1 MAGFRRLF
9 RLTGREPEPG
19 EDIATEFEAHLQL
32 KADALARL
40 GLCAEEARREAERLF
55 GPRERFASECR
66 AIDHAERRERH
77 RREWWSGF
85 WQDLRLAARG
95 LRRAPGFALTGILV
109 LAAGIGLNATVFS
122 VLRGVVLR
130 GLPYPQADR
139 LVAVYSSNPKAGWPT
154 FAVSPADLYD
164 WQREAK
170 SFDALVGW
178 QENYLAATGEG
189 PAEQVRIF
197 AVSDGFRQ
205 VTGIA
210 PALGR
215 SFTTAE
221 FATGAPLVV
230 LLSHDTWVNRF
241 GGDRKVLGRRWMLDG
256 DSYEIVGVMP
266 VGFGFPNG
274 KMAGWVPFQVPKN
287 FAQQRGAHYL
297 DVTGRLAGAVTLE
310 RATSELVTLADRIAR
325 TYPRSS
331 AGWSV
336 ALKPLHEALVGAVRP
351 TLLLLMAGGG
361 LLLLLACANVGNL
374 VLVRA
379 IGKSGEAALR
389 SALGA
394 GRARLLWHAASE
406 VLVLTLIGALAALP
420 VALAGTALIR
430 RLAPPGVPRLDEVAL
445 DPVVALFTLGITLL
459 TALLLGVAPA
469 RRLRHTELRPAIAGA
484 GGRSTNRTGLHR
496 WLVSLETAL
505 ALGLLAVAG
514 VLLKSKQRLESVHPG
529 FDAST
534 TLIADLSLPERRY
547 PDAGAIDRF
556 QTSLLEGLRAI
567 PGVRSTAVVFGLPL
581 SGFAWSSSFTIDS
594 VPVPDGVSQSM
605 QLREV
610 SQDYFA
616 TVRMPILQGRG
627 FSPDDRYGNRKVLV
641 VSAAAVRRF
650 WPDGKVLGHYVR
662 MGARPGPGDDRVE
675 GEIVG
680 VVADVHDRGLDADA
694 WPIAYADVA
703 QVPVGYLTVLLRAD
717 RAPLALAPELRR
729 VVAALDPELPVSQLR
744 SFDSVVRDAT
754 ASPRFR
760 AWLMGCFAL
769 LATALGG
776 LGVYSVISH
785 LVAQRSREMGLRRA
799 LGATEHQVV
808 TQVVGAAMRDA
819 AVGAAAGVA
828 LGWLITRQLVKLL
841 FEVKP
846 GDPLVL
852 AASAALFLTI
862 ALLGSW
868 IPARRA
874 ARADPVAVLRGE

>member
-9 RLTGREPEPG
+9 RLIGREPEPG

-32 KADALARL
+32 KADALTRL
-40 GLCAEEARREAERLF
+40 GLTPEEARKEAERLF
-55 GPRERFASECR
+55 GSRERFASECR
-66 AIDHAERRERH
+66 AIDRAERRERH
-77 RREWWSGF
+77 RREWWSGL

-109 LAAGIGLNATVFS
+109 LATGIGLNATVFS

-130 GLPYPQADR
+130 GLSFPRADR

-164 WQREAK
+164 WQRDAK
-170 SFDALVGW
+170 SFTALVGW
-178 QENYLAATGEG
+178 EENYLAATGEG
-189 PAEQVRIF
+189 PAEQVRVF

-205 VTGIA
+205 VTGVA
-210 PALGR
+210 PVIGR
-215 SFTTAE
+215 SFTPAE
-221 FATGAPLVV
+221 FANGAPLVV
-230 LLSHDTWVNRF
+230 LLSHETWVSRF

-256 DSYEIVGVMP
+256 DSYEIIGVMP
-266 VGFGFPNG
+266 AGFGFPSG
-274 KMAGWVPFQVPKN
+274 KMAGWFPFQVPKN

-297 DVTGRLAGAVTLE
+297 YVTGRLAGSTTLE
-310 RATSELVTLADRIAR
+310 AATGELVTIADRTAR

-336 ALKPLHEALVGAVRP
+336 ALRSLHEDLVGSVRP

-379 IGKSGEAALR
+379 IGKTGEVAVR

-394 GRARLLWHAASE
+394 GRGRLLWHAASE
-406 VLVLTLIGALAALP
+406 VLVLTLFGALAALP
-420 VALAGTALIR
+420 VAVGGTALIR
-430 RLAPPGVPRLDEVAL
+430 RLAPSGVPRIGEVGL
-445 DPVVALFTLGITLL
+445 DPVVLLFTLGITLL
-459 TALLLGVAPA
+459 TALLLAIAPA
-469 RRLRHTELRPAIAGA
+469 RRLRQTELRGAIAGA
-484 GGRSTNRTGLHR
+484 AGRSVTRTGMHR

-514 VLLKSKQRLESVHPG
+514 VLLKSKQRLEAVHPG
-529 FDAST
+529 FDPSA
-534 TLIADLSLPERRY
+534 TLIADVSLPERRY
-547 PDAGAIDRF
+547 PDARAIDQF
-556 QTSLLEGLRAI
+556 QTTLLERVRAV
-567 PGVRSTAVVFGLPL
+567 PGVRSAAVVFGLPL
-581 SGFAWSSSFTIDS
+581 SGFGWSASFTIDS
-594 VPVPDGVSQSM
+594 IPVPDGVVQSM

-610 SQDYFA
+610 SKDYFA
-616 TVRMPILQGRG
+616 TVHMPILQGRG
-627 FSPDDRYGNRKVLV
+627 FTADDRYGNRKVLV

-662 MGARPGPGDDRVE
+662 MGARPGPGDDRIE

-680 VVADVHDRGLDADA
+680 VVADVHDRALDADP
-694 WPIAYADVA
+694 WPIVYGNVA
-703 QVPVGYLTVLLRAD
+703 QVPVGYLTVLLRTD
-717 RAPLALAPELRR
+717 HAPLALAPELRR
-729 VVAALDPELPVSQLR
+729 VVTTLDPELPLSQLR

-760 AWLMGCFAL
+760 AWLMGFFAL

-785 LVAQRSREMGLRRA
+785 IVAQRSREMGLRRA
-799 LGATEHQVV
+799 LGASDHQVV
-808 TQVVGAAMRDA
+808 AQVVRSAMRDA
-819 AVGAAAGVA
+819 TVGAVAGVA

-852 AASAALFLTI
+852 AASAALFLAI